1 MSAAFTSR
9 PNNAVRGSARNL
21 DPMHVG
27 VAFRGHEGLDVR
39 FRFLGVRLARR
50 VS

>member
-9 PNNAVRGSARNL
+9 PNNAVRGGARNL
-21 DPMHVG
+21 DPMYAG
-27 VAFRGHEGLDVR
+27 FAFRVHERLDVR
-39 FRFLGVRLARR
+39 FGFLGVRLARR